1 MSALLSSPAAS
12 TEQVAVAIRPATAVD
27 AIALAPLLAE
37 LGYPTEADVVQE
49 RLQQLEQTGGL
60 VLLAMQESRAIGAL
74 VLYRTLF
81 LHRPPDGR
89 IASLVVTA
97 HCRGLGIGAQ
107 LVAAAEQQFR
117 AWGCARVEV
126 SSGAQ
131 REAAHRFYRRIGYE
145 EQAKRFIKQLA
156 Q

>member
-1 MSALLSSPAAS
+1 
-12 TEQVAVAIRPATAVD
+12 
-27 AIALAPLLAE
+27 
-37 LGYPTEADVVQE
+37 
-49 RLQQLEQTGGL
+49 
-60 VLLAMQESRAIGAL
+60 
-74 VLYRTLF
+74 
-81 LHRPPDGR
+81 
-89 IASLVVTA
+89 VTA